1 MIKSNELRIGN
12 SVMFSEDGENCIVT
26 EITQGGLEVL
36 FKSGEQVWIE
46 LEKFS
51 PIELTPEILRNSGF
65 ASSFTSD
72 PQEPNASKVFEL
84 NEFKV
89 HQQNE
94 NINEFEVYNFITHE
108 RIMVTG
114 VHHLQNL
121 YYFAFDTH
129 QELNINL

>member
-1 MIKSNELRIGN
+1 MNNTELRIGN
-12 SVMFSEDGENCIVT
+12 WLQRLDGSKFQVTAKDFELIESVNDF
-26 EITQGGLEVL
+26 L
-36 FKSGEQVWIE
+36 KP
-46 LEKFS
+46 K

-108 RIMVTG
+108 RIIVTG

>member
-1 MIKSNELRIGN
+1 MNIQELRFNNWVLNGFGEPIQIKEIISEGN
-12 SVMFSEDGENCIVT
+12 T
-26 EITQGGLEVL
+26 
-36 FKSGEQVWIE
+36 SGYKVSTLQ
-46 LEKFS
+46 

-108 RIMVTG
+108 RIIVTG

>member
-1 MIKSNELRIGN
+1 MNNTELRIGN
-12 SVMFSEDGENCIVT
+12 WLQRLDGSKFQVTAKDFELIESVNDF
-26 EITQGGLEVL
+26 L
-36 FKSGEQVWIE
+36 KP
-46 LEKFS
+46 K
-51 PIELTPEILRNSGF
+51 PIELTPDILRNSGF
-65 ASSFTSD
+65 TSSFTSD

-108 RIMVTG
+108 RIVVKG

-129 QELNINL
+129 QELNIIL